1 MRQETKRLI
10 SYGMGYLAAYLFVQN
25 NFFSKFLAVIIIVGL
40 VFVWRNNLFQWIK
53 LKYELFKHIRNR
65 DYFFVTEKGYKT
77 DLQKRRELGN
87 AVYALT
93 NIAFIIVVFI
103 FSIITKLFDI
113 QSMGW
118 GQLLIIGAL
127 YIAMFGIVLAVRN
140 YLTGLYYYLLPW
152 LVIVCTVDYVGSYSS
167 IEAIVIYIIVVLI
180 SYIILTILLP
190 LHSLRKI
197 TSSTWIFGVLTT
209 LLVPLLLEYIF
220 KYYMLDT
227 LKDSFAAQPIT
238 IPLLES
244 ANISSDILSF
254 VKEHPGIL
262 DIMNRFREL
271 SVSYELNSATSELSV
286 VRFLVLASY
295 SLGTIIITL
304 KIKLGE
310 SKAKDICSRIK
321 LSSDV
326 QYCELR
332 DCIFYGGEK
341 YENRIMGNEIFE
353 NIILSEEGKY
363 DKYVESTW
371 WIKYPSQVVRIFI
384 LVLKKLI

>member
-1 MRQETKRLI
+1 MCLMRWRSFRGRDLRQETKHLI

-167 IEAIVIYIIVVLI
+167 IEAI
-180 SYIILTILLP
+180 
-190 LHSLRKI
+190 
-197 TSSTWIFGVLTT
+197 G
-209 LLVPLLLEYIF
+209 
-220 KYYMLDT
+220 
-227 LKDSFAAQPIT
+227 
-238 IPLLES
+238 
-244 ANISSDILSF
+244 
-254 VKEHPGIL
+254 
-262 DIMNRFREL
+262 
-271 SVSYELNSATSELSV
+271 
-286 VRFLVLASY
+286 
-295 SLGTIIITL
+295 
-304 KIKLGE
+304 
-310 SKAKDICSRIK
+310 
-321 LSSDV
+321 
-326 QYCELR
+326 
-332 DCIFYGGEK
+332 
-341 YENRIMGNEIFE
+341 
-353 NIILSEEGKY
+353 
-363 DKYVESTW
+363 
-371 WIKYPSQVVRIFI
+371 
-384 LVLKKLI
+384 